1 MNAVAD
7 ASTTEV
13 LITIEDAG
21 QRLALSRAKMYQL
34 INAGEL
40 TPIRIGR
47 SCRLLAHEVAEFP
60 YRYAEHDR
68 RVPAPDAG

>member
-1 MNAVAD
+1 MAD

-47 SCRLLAHEVAEFP
+47 SCRLLAQEVADFP
-60 YRYAEHDR
+60 NRYLVSETSR
-68 RVPAPDAG
+68 TT